1 MNQNEQ
7 IIYLYSNVSSASAQ
21 VKPLIERLI
30 SISKIPIKYLNV
42 DSKEVKN
49 MIKKSK
55 EIKVKTVPSLI
66 LLSKIKNKVEVYE
79 GEQFVS
85 TIQKLIEAFTP
96 PPPIQEEEQQ
106 NINQLPTQMKNG
118 KTSLD
123 DIFDPSEEDIVQT
136 KTRQKFGKTKLNLN
150 PDVSPFAE
158 DGRMLIGNLNPP
170 TRGEG
175 HNDMKRS
182 SIPEFGMMKDDFTNN
197 NEEIIEMEQP
207 MNNKKKVRFQTQDQ
221 GRTSL
226 DDIQDDTEEVMDI
239 VRQAPLSS
247 RDLGSSNKKVPMK
260 IGKKVEMIEDLS
272 SIFDTNKDDENDN
285 YGIEKTE
292 IDVEVMR
299 SSGGGNDSTR
309 RDEKSKAMDG
319 IKKEA
324 ERMMRDRELEGAQN
338 RGRI

>member
-1 MNQNEQ
+1 
-7 IIYLYSNVSSASAQ
+7 
-21 VKPLIERLI
+21 
-30 SISKIPIKYLNV
+30 
-42 DSKEVKN
+42 
-49 MIKKSK
+49 
-55 EIKVKTVPSLI
+55 
-66 LLSKIKNKVEVYE
+66 
-79 GEQFVS
+79 
-85 TIQKLIEAFTP
+85 
-96 PPPIQEEEQQ
+96 
-106 NINQLPTQMKNG
+106 
-118 KTSLD
+118 
-123 DIFDPSEEDIVQT
+123 
-136 KTRQKFGKTKLNLN
+136 
-150 PDVSPFAE
+150 
-158 DGRMLIGNLNPP
+158 
-170 TRGEG
+170 
-175 HNDMKRS
+175 
-182 SIPEFGMMKDDFTNN
+182 
-197 NEEIIEMEQP
+197 
-207 MNNKKKVRFQTQDQ
+207 
-221 GRTSL
+221 
-226 DDIQDDTEEVMDI
+226 MDI